1 MLGNEEEQILQGSNV
16 CGEGDTTLVRLT
28 GVRSRWGIS
37 VVCLM
42 EKDEL
47 GEPPIILYAE
57 ARSWTG
63 GMGKIKTLFHTFLA
77 DEIFSIKFV
86 GRDTQNI
93 FMFLLD
99 YATALLK

>member
-1 MLGNEEEQILQGSNV
+1 MV
-16 CGEGDTTLVRLT
+16 VRLT

-37 VVCLM
+37 VVCLVG
-42 EKDEL
+42 KDEL
-47 GEPPIILYAE
+47 AESLLAPPVILHAE